1 MRILFD
7 TSALVAALI
16 SSHPQHQAAR
26 ACLVENIQRD
36 DVEVCV
42 SSHALAELFAVLTRF
57 PQWRVR
63 ADMALAIIEGIHPS
77 VTVIALTEDDYMW
90 VLEQVTSLGLSG
102 AIVYDGLHAR
112 AALKAGVTTLYT
124 LNTKDFVRLGDA
136 VATLVASP

>member
-77 VTVIALTEDDYMW
+77 VTVIALTEETICGCSSTLPHW
-90 VLEQVTSLGLSG
+90 VCRGRLCMTACTLE
-102 AIVYDGLHAR
+102 R
-112 AALKAGVTTLYT
+112 
-124 LNTKDFVRLGDA
+124 R
-136 VATLVASP
+136 